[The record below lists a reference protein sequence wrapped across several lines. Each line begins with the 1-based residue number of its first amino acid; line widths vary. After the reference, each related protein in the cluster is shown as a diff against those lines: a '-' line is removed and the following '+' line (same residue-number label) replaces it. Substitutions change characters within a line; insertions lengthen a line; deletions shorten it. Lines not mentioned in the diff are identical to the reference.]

1 MLFLLRLFAC
11 LTLGSLAL
19 SLFRAAGRRACGP
32 PRSRRDGRREARRDA
47 RPDGP
52 GAYGRTRSAGPA
64 AMRNPPSGWDKVDQA
79 SDESFPASDAPG
91 YR

>member
-32 PRSRRDGRREARRDA
+32 LRPRPDSRREAE
-47 RPDGP
+47 PDRA

-64 AMRNPPSGWDKVDQA
+64 AMRNPPGGWDKVDQA
-79 SDESFPASDAPG
+79 SDESFPASDSPG